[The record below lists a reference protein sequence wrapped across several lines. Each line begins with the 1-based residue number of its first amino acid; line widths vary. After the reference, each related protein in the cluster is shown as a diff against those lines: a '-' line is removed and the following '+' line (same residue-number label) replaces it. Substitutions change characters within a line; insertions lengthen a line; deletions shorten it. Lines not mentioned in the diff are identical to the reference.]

1 MLFGH
6 IAGIAGVK
14 KKIMAGY
21 ELGRDYAQVS
31 YIEQGMEKP
40 ESAAVVTGKEI
51 FGIPTVLC
59 KRVGVNQ
66 WYYGRSAEKMADTDS
81 IVKVD
86 HLLDKARSGDKI
98 EVDGEQ
104 YDPSA
109 LLALFI
115 KRSLSILSSICGL
128 NEIDSIM
135 FTVESLD
142 DRMIG
147 ILDGISKNLGLD
159 KTSIYFQDYAE
170 SFFHYMMYQP
180 HELWNK
186 DVISCLYDGER
197 AHIYVMNR
205 NTQKTPVVV
214 IINESMA
221 EGLLLPVMPT
231 EDSEDALASLDTR
244 FEKLF
249 EDVCAGNTQSCVYLL
264 GEGFKKEWMKKSL
277 KVLCSNGRRVFQGN
291 NLFSTGACF
300 CLMDMRKP
308 SAESASHIYLGRD
321 KLRANVGIN
330 VFDQGREEYFSI
342 FDAGTTWYDA
352 QMETDCIMGDDQ
364 TIQVIVTPL
373 DGQKVHTEVLT
384 IRDIPERPPRTT
396 RIHIS
401 FTMKSIYEVKVT
413 VTDMGFGEIFPS
425 SGQKQ
430 EFIIRLDQ

>member
-1 MLFGH
+1 
-6 IAGIAGVK
+6 
-14 KKIMAGY
+14 
-21 ELGRDYAQVS
+21 
-31 YIEQGMEKP
+31 
-40 ESAAVVTGKEI
+40 
-51 FGIPTVLC
+51 
-59 KRVGVNQ
+59 
-66 WYYGRSAEKMADTDS
+66 
-81 IVKVD
+81 
-86 HLLDKARSGDKI
+86 
-98 EVDGEQ
+98 
-104 YDPSA
+104 
-109 LLALFI
+109 
-115 KRSLSILSSICGL
+115 
-128 NEIDSIM
+128 
-135 FTVESLD
+135 
-142 DRMIG
+142 
-147 ILDGISKNLGLD
+147 
-159 KTSIYFQDYAE
+159 
-170 SFFHYMMYQP
+170 
-180 HELWNK
+180 
-186 DVISCLYDGER
+186 
-197 AHIYVMNR
+197 
-205 NTQKTPVVV
+205 
-214 IINESMA
+214 
-221 EGLLLPVMPT
+221 
-231 EDSEDALASLDTR
+231 
-244 FEKLF
+244 
-249 EDVCAGNTQSCVYLL
+249 
-264 GEGFKKEWMKKSL
+264 MKKSL

-413 VTDMGFGEIFPS
+413 ATDMGFGEIFPS

>member
-1 MLFGH
+1 
-6 IAGIAGVK
+6 
-14 KKIMAGY
+14 
-21 ELGRDYAQVS
+21 
-31 YIEQGMEKP
+31 
-40 ESAAVVTGKEI
+40 
-51 FGIPTVLC
+51 
-59 KRVGVNQ
+59 
-66 WYYGRSAEKMADTDS
+66 
-81 IVKVD
+81 
-86 HLLDKARSGDKI
+86 
-98 EVDGEQ
+98 
-104 YDPSA
+104 
-109 LLALFI
+109 
-115 KRSLSILSSICGL
+115 
-128 NEIDSIM
+128 
-135 FTVESLD
+135 
-142 DRMIG
+142 
-147 ILDGISKNLGLD
+147 
-159 KTSIYFQDYAE
+159 
-170 SFFHYMMYQP
+170 
-180 HELWNK
+180 
-186 DVISCLYDGER
+186 YDGER